1 MVSSTSPKN
10 GFTLLEMVFAMG
22 IFVLLLLV
30 ITAVYGRF
38 VSAQRLGISQQE
50 MQEDVRLIL
59 QLINREARTAY
70 GNTYE
75 ETNSPPGIAFRNQE
89 GQCVHYKFEAAD
101 NSIMRAEASGAAP
114 PGAAPPSCRDT
125 SVVIYA
131 QYRRLNDKQ
140 NTIIE
145 QLKFSAIKADA
156 DLQVRQGLT
165 TVYLS
170 VHPAADPTQTMHLQS
185 TVTSRQFTSY

>member
-1 MVSSTSPKN
+1 MVNSLMPKN

-22 IFVLLLLV
+22 IFVLLLLG
-30 ITAVYGRF
+30 IAAVYGRF
-38 VSAQRLGISQQE
+38 VHAQRLGISQQE

-59 QLINREARTAY
+59 QLFNREARTAY

-75 ETNSPPGIAFRNQE
+75 ETVSPPGMVFRNQE
-89 GQCVHYKFEAAD
+89 GQCVHYKFDAAAK
-101 NSIMRAEASGAAP
+101 SVMRAEAPGTPA
-114 PGAAPPSCRDT
+114 PGAPPPSCLST
-125 SVVIYA
+125 SYT

-145 QLKFSAIKADA
+145 QLKFSPIKADPLA
-156 DLQVRQGLT
+156 RQGLI

-185 TVTSRQFTSY
+185 TVTSRQFTPY